1 MFNLLWKSV
10 LYYKR
15 VHLSVFIGT
24 VLTSLVLT
32 GALLVGDSVDYSLRK
47 SATLRLGNIHY
58 VLGARDQLISQE
70 LAENLSAHLERPVA
84 AILQLPGMAIH
95 QGTTSE
101 ERLQVNQV
109 NLLGI
114 DGEFWKFTDGFAL
127 DLGPNE
133 TALNTKLASAL
144 GVNIGDELSMRV
156 TNPSLMARDAP
167 LSWRSEEPTKRRRY
181 TLKAIVPDDAV
192 GQFNLSPSQIVP
204 YNAFVNRAFLQ
215 EQIELPE
222 RINLMIAGEG
232 ITLSQLESALDEVG
246 QPEDLGLTFR
256 THSSGVVQLE
266 SERIFFDDETARLA
280 FEQPEASGTLTYLVN
295 TIGIEDRLTPYSFV
309 LAGSVPSDL
318 KDNEII
324 INEWVAEEI
333 EAKVGDTVTLAYY
346 QLLVTNDFVEEKRE
360 FVVKSI
366 RTMDSLIPE
375 KELMPHFPGLSD
387 VESCADWD
395 VGMPMDEALLEDEGN
410 EEYWDVYRQTPK
422 AMVTLAVGQEMWRNR
437 FGDLTAIQIP
447 GGESEAATFRETFQ
461 SRMDMTR
468 MGLEFMPVK
477 ENAEKA
483 VDEALDF
490 GGLFL
495 GMSFFL
501 IGSAL
506 MLTSML
512 FTFGIQQ
519 RSSEM
524 GTLLALGYKP
534 QHVRNL
540 LIGEGMM
547 IAVPAALF
555 GAVVGSFYTRVLL
568 YGLAQYWEG
577 AVASASIEYHGKTG
591 TLILGATVSMACA
604 FATMGWFV
612 SRYSKN
618 QAVGLLHGD
627 VSQDIQGKKSWFSG
641 RLIGNSSLAGIV
653 LALVIMVY
661 ASMSQMMEITYA
673 YFAAGSLLL
682 ISALGLFRYALF
694 TIQNRPSA
702 TPIGLFSLALQNL
715 TRRKGRSLAVVASL
729 ACGSFMVFSV
739 SSMQTDLEAQS
750 HLRASGTGGFALIAQ
765 ATLPIL
771 DDPLEQLVSKDVSG
785 TKIKVR
791 DGDDASCLNLNRAQ
805 SPQLLGVHLEDFVER
820 GAFTKT
826 PDENAFSLLD
836 LDLDEGMIPAI
847 VGDSNTAMFNLKKK
861 TGVKN
866 GDVLLYQDESGN
878 EVKVKLVGT
887 IPTRLSV
894 FQGSI
899 LISDE
904 SFTRIFPSEDGYR
917 MFLID
922 APDDLESGVIS
933 ELKKDYDRFGLDVV
947 TTLTRLKDFYTV
959 ESTYLAMFL
968 VLGGIGLMLGTVG
981 LAVVVLRNIYE
992 RRSELAL
999 LQAVGFN
1006 KRDLIRLIGME
1017 YGCLV
1022 AAGLIIGSL
1031 TALVSMIPA
1040 LAATA
1045 TSVEVGIQVKILCF
1059 VVVLAVGCTI
1069 LAVLTGIR
1077 RIDNQSLQYE

>member
-1 MFNLLWKSV
+1 MVNLLWKSV

-15 VHLSVFIGT
+15 VHLSVFMGT

-32 GALLVGDSVDYSLRK
+32 GALLVGDSVDFSLRK
-47 SATLRLGNIHY
+47 SATLRLGDIHY
-58 VLGARDQLISQE
+58 VLGAKDQLIHQG
-70 LAENLSAHLERPVA
+70 LAQNLSTHLNEPIA
-84 AILQLPGMAIH
+84 AILQLPGMAIR
-95 QGTTSE
+95 QGSTSG
-101 ERLQVNQV
+101 ERSQVNQV
-109 NLLGI
+109 NLLGV
-114 DGEFWKFTDGFAL
+114 DEEFWRFADEYAL
-127 DLGPNE
+127 ELGEYE
-133 TALNTKLASAL
+133 TALNAKLAHAL
-144 GVNIGDELSMRV
+144 GVEPGDDISMRV

-167 LSWRSEEPTKRRRY
+167 LSWRSEEATKIRRY
-181 TLKAIVPDDAV
+181 NVKAIVPDEAL
-192 GQFNLSPSQIVP
+192 GHFNLSPSQIVP
-204 YNAFVNRAFLQ
+204 YNAFINRGFLQ

-222 RINLMIAGEG
+222 RVNLMIAGEG
-232 ITLSQLESALDEVG
+232 VSLPQLETALDDVG
-246 QPEDLGLTFR
+246 QPEDVGLTFR

-280 FEQPEASGTLTYLVN
+280 LAHPEASGTLTYLVN
-295 TIGIEDRLTPYSFV
+295 TIEKDDRLTPYSFV

-324 INEWVAEEI
+324 INEWAAEEI
-333 EAKVGDTVTLAYY
+333 QAKAGDTITLTFY

-375 KELMPHFPGLSD
+375 RELMPHFPGLSD

-395 VGMPMDEALLEDEGN
+395 VGMPMDDELLEDPGN
-410 EEYWDVYRQTPK
+410 EEYWDAYRQTPK
-422 AMVTLAVGQEMWRNR
+422 ALVTLAVGQEMWRNR
-437 FGDLTAIQIP
+437 FGDLTAIQVP
-447 GGESEAATFRETFQ
+447 GGESEAAAFREAFQ
-461 SRMDMTR
+461 STMDMTK

-547 IAVPAALF
+547 IAVPAALI
-555 GAVVGSFYTRVLL
+555 GAVVGSFYTRALL

-577 AVASASIEYHGKTG
+577 AVARASIEYHGETG
-591 TLILGATVSMACA
+591 TLILGAAVSMACA

-627 VSQDIQGKKSWFSG
+627 VSQAIQGKKSWFSG
-641 RLIGNSSLAGIV
+641 RLIRNCSLAGIA

-661 ASMSQMMEITYA
+661 ASMSQLMEITYA

-682 ISALGLFRYALF
+682 LSVLGLFRYALF

-702 TPIGLFSLALQNL
+702 APIGLFSLALQNL

-750 HLRASGTGGFALIAQ
+750 HLRASGTGGFALVAQ

-771 DDPLEQLVSKDVSG
+771 DDPLEELDSTDVSS

-805 SPQLLGVHLEDFVER
+805 SPQLLGVHLEDFVQR

-836 LDLDEGMIPAI
+836 LELEEGMIPAI

-922 APDDLESGVIS
+922 APDGLEGGLILQ
-933 ELKKDYDRFGLDVV
+933 LKKEYDRYGLDVV

-1006 KRDLIRLIGME
+1006 RQDLIRLIGLE

-1022 AAGLIIGSL
+1022 IAGLLIGAL
-1031 TALVSMIPA
+1031 TALASMFPA
-1040 LAATA
+1040 LQATA
-1045 TSVEVGIQVKILCF
+1045 TSVEFDVQFKIFCF
-1059 VVVLAVGCTI
+1059 VVVMAIGCTI
-1069 LAVLTGIR
+1069 LAIMAGIR
-1077 RIDNQSLQYE
+1077 RIDSQSLHYE